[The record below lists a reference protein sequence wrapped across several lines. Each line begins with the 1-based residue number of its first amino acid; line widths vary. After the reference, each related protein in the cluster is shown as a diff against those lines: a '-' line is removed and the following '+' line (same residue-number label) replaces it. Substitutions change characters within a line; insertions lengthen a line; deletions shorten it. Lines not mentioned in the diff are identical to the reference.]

1 MKSLKVYLIAGEP
14 SGDMHGSNL
23 MKGLLASDSGCE
35 IRFWG
40 GDMMSEVGGTMVKH
54 YRETVMI
61 GFVEVLK
68 KLDKV
73 FSNLSFCK
81 RDLLEYHP
89 DVLILIDYP
98 GFNLKMAEFAKSHG
112 IKVFYYISP
121 KVWAWKEGRVRLL
134 KKYVDMLYI
143 IFPFEIPY
151 FRKKGIT
158 ARYFGNP
165 LIDRI
170 ENDERLKGTREDF
183 LNRHSLEESTFIAML
198 PGSRKMEIDFLLPRM
213 KGMVE
218 ILNER
223 YPGRYHFLLAAAP
236 SVDIS
241 RYGTI
246 EGVTIIQND
255 TYSVLRHSA
264 AAVISSG
271 TASLEAALT
280 GTPQVVCYGGNPI
293 SVWIARK
300 VIRIDTISLA
310 HMILGR
316 HIFKEWIQDECSPDA
331 LSSEVVRLS
340 SDEKVIAAMK
350 SDYAQMR
357 SLMGDAGA
365 SFRVGAD
372 MYEYLKQTI

>member
-1 MKSLKVYLIAGEP
+1 
-14 SGDMHGSNL
+14 
-23 MKGLLASDSGCE
+23 
-35 IRFWG
+35 
-40 GDMMSEVGGTMVKH
+40 
-54 YRETVMI
+54 
-61 GFVEVLK
+61 
-68 KLDKV
+68 
-73 FSNLSFCK
+73 
-81 RDLLEYHP
+81 
-89 DVLILIDYP
+89 
-98 GFNLKMAEFAKSHG
+98 
-112 IKVFYYISP
+112 

-151 FRKKGIT
+151 FEKKGVV

-170 ENDERLKGTREDF
+170 ENDVRLKGSREDF
-183 LNRHSLEESTFIAML
+183 LKRHSLEESTFVALL

-213 KGMVE
+213 KGMVKV
-218 ILNER
+218 LNDR

-241 RYGTI
+241 KYGTCD
-246 EGVTIIQND
+246 GVTIIQND

-280 GTPQVVCYGGNPI
+280 GTPQVVCYGGSPI

-316 HIFKEWIQDECSPDA
+316 HIFKEWIQNECSPEA
-331 LSSEVVRLS
+331 LADEVVRLS
-340 SDEKVIAAMK
+340 SDEKVICGMK
-350 SDYAQMR
+350 ADYARMR
-357 SLMGDAGA
+357 TLMGETGA

-372 MYEYLKQTI
+372 MYDYLKQMI

>member
-1 MKSLKVYLIAGEP
+1 MRYYIIAGEP
-14 SGDMHGSNL
+14 SGDLHGSNL
-23 MKGLLASDSGCE
+23 MRGLKESDPGCE

-40 GDMMSEVGGTMVKH
+40 GDMMVEAGGTLVRH
-54 YRETVMI
+54 YRETVMM
-61 GFVEVLK
+61 GFVEVLR

-73 FSNLSFCK
+73 FSNLSFCRK
-81 RDLLEYHP
+81 DLLANRP

-98 GFNLKMAEFAKSHG
+98 GFNMKMAKFAKKNG

-121 KVWAWKEGRVRLL
+121 KVWAWKEGRVKLL

-143 IFPFEIPY
+143 IFPFEVPY
-151 FRKKGIT
+151 FKKKGVV

-170 ENDERLKGTREDF
+170 ENDTLKNGSREDF
-183 LNRHSLEESTFIAML
+183 IKRHSLEDKTFIALL

-213 KGMVE
+213 KGMVR

-236 SVDIS
+236 STDPA
-241 RYGTI
+241 RYGEC
-246 EGVTIIQND
+246 EGISIIRNE
-255 TYSVLRHSA
+255 TYSILRHSA

-271 TASLEAALT
+271 TASLEAALI
-280 GTPQVVCYGGNPI
+280 GTPQVVCYGGSPI

-316 HIFKEWIQDECSPDA
+316 HIFKEWIQEECSPEA
-331 LSSEVVRLS
+331 LSQEVIRLTADTEAIS
-340 SDEKVIAAMK
+340 RMK
-350 SDYAQMR
+350 SDYAEMR
-357 SLMGDAGA
+357 ALMGESGA
-365 SFRVGAD
+365 SFRVGQD
-372 MYEYLKQTI
+372 MYNLLNGTR